1 MKKVS
6 FITCFFIFFLS
17 FFVKYSSGM
26 QQGDEPALVFFYR
39 LPNYVGSGIKMK
51 ILANNEPVIMLKNG
65 SYYQHSFSPGEYNFS
80 CKMGPESSLKISL
93 EPGKTYYI
101 KGYINTGF
109 WSAIPILE
117 LVDSLAGQAVI
128 ESKSLRPLIYETIS
142 TERYKS
148 RLGLTMGG
156 GAGFEKM
163 ALFIDEDG
171 KDVNLSTGGGVAI
184 GAEAGREIS
193 RHFDL
198 SFNVFYQSGTLSRS
212 LKNASASFGR
222 MGFNLTPAFIIPV
235 KGGDYYRFRL
245 GGGPGLYSLGTMNIN
260 ALKAGGDK
268 YKYKYNA
275 QFGLHA
281 SFLFDSDFSEHG
293 SFYFGLKYYSVNYEY
308 IPSQSSHINPG
319 IEISNPRGSGL
330 DFSMGFFYRF

>member
-6 FITCFFIFFLS
+6 FITCFFIFFISVFLQH
-17 FFVKYSSGM
+17 SSGM
-26 QQGDEPALVFFYR
+26 QHGGEPAIVFFYR

-51 ILANNEPVIMLKNG
+51 ILANNEPVIMLRNG

-80 CKMGPESSLKISL
+80 CKMGPESSLKIIL

-184 GAEAGREIS
+184 GAEAGR
-193 RHFDL
+193 
-198 SFNVFYQSGTLSRS
+198 
-212 LKNASASFGR
+212 
-222 MGFNLTPAFIIPV
+222 
-235 KGGDYYRFRL
+235 
-245 GGGPGLYSLGTMNIN
+245 
-260 ALKAGGDK
+260 DK

-308 IPSQSSHINPG
+308 IPSQSSHINPE
-319 IEISNPRGSGL
+319 IKISNPRGSGL